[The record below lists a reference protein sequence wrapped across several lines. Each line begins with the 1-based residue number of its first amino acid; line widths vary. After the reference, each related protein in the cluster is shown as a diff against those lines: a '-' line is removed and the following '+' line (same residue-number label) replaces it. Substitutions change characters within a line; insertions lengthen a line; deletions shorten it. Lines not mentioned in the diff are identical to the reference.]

1 MDGEPLLNRSIG
13 YSYLAS
19 DTSAFYFQGSSFG
32 DGLRLDSNGC
42 GTTSG
47 YARKVFLP
55 FDSTQWTNGSHTWTA
70 KVTDSAG
77 RESTVA
83 DNVLTFANALP
94 VIDDINVTQNPDSR
108 SILATWSSSSDTK
121 VTVTSCFWEIDSV
134 RLTTKSCDGNKSAP
148 VLPYISPGNHDI
160 VFGLETSTGDIVTK
174 QSTFSAKAFIL
185 TAAKTKLALSCPR
198 SYNGTVTCS
207 LTATNSLG
215 VKGTVNVK
223 PMFSVGGGSWRS
235 TKAIKVY
242 IGKTTS
248 VKFPGSNDSLSLK
261 ATATVS
267 GTTISSATSKY
278 LPSVSTALTRLQG
291 AGSLNWKLDKVPYR
305 GGGYGPDSIYLASD
319 STGYCGVWVYRSS
332 SDWMKD
338 YTLGVF
344 PWNYNPYWSFTDK
357 RSGFGIFA
365 TASSRTSTCSKEI
378 KKTFGLR

>member
-1 MDGEPLLNRSIG
+1 M
-13 YSYLAS
+13 
-19 DTSAFYFQGSSFG
+19 
-32 DGLRLDSNGC
+32 
-42 GTTSG
+42 
-47 YARKVFLP
+47 
-55 FDSTQWTNGSHTWTA
+55 
-70 KVTDSAG
+70 
-77 RESTVA
+77 
-83 DNVLTFANALP
+83 TFANALP
-94 VIDDINVTQNPDSR
+94 VIDAVTVTQKPDSR
-108 SILATWSSSSDTK
+108 SILASWSSSSDTR
-121 VTVTSCFWEIDSV
+121 VSVISCFWEIDSV

-148 VLPYISPGNHDI
+148 VMPYISPGNHDI
-160 VFGLETSTGDIVTK
+160 IFGLVTSTGDIVTK
-174 QSTFSAKAFIL
+174 RSTFSAKAFVL

-235 TKAIKVY
+235 AKTIKVS

-278 LPSVSTALTRLQG
+278 LPSVSTVLTRLQA
-291 AGSLNWKLDKVPYR
+291 AGSLSWKTDKVPYR
-305 GGGYGPDSIYLASD
+305 GGGYGPDSIFLSSD

-332 SDWMKD
+332 SEWMKD